1 MKVRTGFFSFMH
13 TLFNPT
19 EAARDAVKA
28 ATERQE
34 IPFSRQGSG
43 SSAIRL
49 FQSEAEWDQYSDRLG
64 RFRNTKIDFQS
75 EVGELSDSS
84 LVMAAVRWL
93 GKNLPEAP
101 LRVMKTEGDKSTAV
115 IDHPLVM
122 LLKKPTEYFSGQT
135 LWKSFAADWIISGN
149 VYLQKIRN
157 AFKDVIGLRFWP
169 YYQIRPHWAGLDAS
183 AGDPT
188 KFVDFYQVKVD
199 NRVYEIPLE
208 DVVHFRDGLDTRTR
222 CGVSP
227 LNSVL
232 REIYTDN
239 EIATYSAVTLKNL
252 GVAPFAVV
260 PDGDVEIDGKSVK
273 EAIERAITGDNRAR
287 IPVIDAPVKFPTLG
301 MKAKDMSLATMGG
314 RPETRIPAVIGIN
327 AVVLYL
333 EAGLAH
339 SIYHNVSEAR
349 EEAIEQY
356 LIPLQRYISEE
367 LELQLLPDLEKNT
380 KGFSISYDYSEVRAL
395 QPDQDKLFERW
406 GKLFI
411 QGGCTRARLLSETG
425 QTFSDID
432 NVYYM
437 SRGAGLVL
445 PNEKLVPAG
454 SVTGVEST
462 GAPAPTAT
470 KAIGSGM
477 QPTDAEIT
485 KTEGWLDSAVPA
497 AKGILSS
504 EAVQ

>member
-1 MKVRTGFFSFMH
+1 MH
-13 TLFNPT
+13 TLFDPT
-19 EAARDAVKA
+19 ETASAAVKA
-28 ATERQE
+28 AALRSE

-64 RFRNTKIDFQS
+64 RFRNTKIDFQA
-75 EVGELSDSS
+75 EVGSLNDSS

-101 LRVMKTEGDKSTAV
+101 LRVMKTEGDKSAAV

-149 VYLQKIRN
+149 VYLQKRRN
-157 AFKDVIGLRFWP
+157 AFKDVIGLRYWP

-183 AGDPT
+183 AGDPSR
-188 KFVDFYQVKVD
+188 FVDFYQVKVD
-199 NRVYEIPLE
+199 NRIYEIPLE
-208 DVVHFRDGLDTRTR
+208 DVVHFRDGLDMRTR

-252 GVAPFAVV
+252 GVAPFAAV
-260 PDGDVEIDGKSVK
+260 PDGDYEVDAKSIK
-273 EAIERAITGDNRAR
+273 ETLERAITGDNRGR
-287 IPVIDAPVKFPTLG
+287 IPVMDGPMKFPKLG
-301 MKAKDMSLATMGG
+301 MSAKDMSLDKMGG

-333 EAGLAH
+333 EAGLEH
-339 SIYHNVSEAR
+339 SIYKNVSEAR

-367 LELQLLPDLEKNT
+367 LELQLLPDLEKDT

-395 QPDQDKLFERW
+395 QPDMDSLFKRW
-406 GKLFI
+406 GDLYI
-411 QGGCTRARLLSETG
+411 RGGCTRARLLSETG
-425 QTFSDID
+425 QTFDEKFD
-432 NVYYM
+432 NVFYM
-437 SRGAGLVL
+437 NRGGGLV
-445 PNEKLVPAG
+445 PRDEMLVPAG
-454 SVTGVEST
+454 STTGTESA
-462 GAPAPTAT
+462 GAPTKNLST

-477 QPTDAEIT
+477 QPTALEIQ
-485 KTEGWLDSAVPA
+485 KAADWFDNAVPGASGILDS
-497 AKGILSS
+497 
-504 EAVQ
+504 EAIQ